1 MSERPPAGSTIIK
14 LAWCCLLASVIMAGL
29 LFPVAGGLGLMS
41 NRASDIVANGSAQL
55 LEGDVP
61 AVTTM
66 VDAKGNTIAWLY
78 AQRRFEVPGDQIADT
93 MKLAIVSIE
102 DKRFAEHNGVDWKGT
117 LTGLAGYAAGDYS
130 TRGGS
135 TIEQQYVKNYQL
147 LVVAQTDA
155 EKRAAVAPTP
165 ARKLR
170 EIRMAL
176 SLDKT
181 LTKPEILTRYLNL
194 VSFGNGA
201 FGIQD
206 AAQTYFGINAS
217 DLNWQQSALL
227 AGLVQST
234 SALNPYTNPDGALVR
249 RNLVLDT
256 MIEQLP
262 AKADELRAAK
272 QQPLGTLDRPNE
284 LPRGCIAAGDRAF
297 FCDYVQE
304 YLLRAGMSKEQIARG
319 GYLIK
324 TTLDPDVQADVKE
337 SVDSIAA
344 PDLEGIASVMNVV
357 LPGKTSHPVI
367 AMVSSRSYGL
377 DTDIGQTVQ
386 PQPFSLVGDGAGSIF
401 KIFTAAAA
409 LDLGLGINA
418 TLDVPARFN
427 AKGLGEGG
435 AKGCPSQTWCVE
447 NYRDPR
453 NLSMSVTEA
462 LSKSPNTAFAKLISQ
477 VGVTRSVDMAVRL
490 GLRSYAEPGTARG
503 YENDPNESLA
513 DFIKRQNIGS
523 FTLGPFQVNPLEL
536 ANVAATLASGG
547 TWCPPNPVDKIYD
560 RRGNEIAV
568 NAEACEQVVPEGL
581 ANTLSNALGRD
592 TISGTGA
599 PAANAAGWTLPMSG
613 KTGTTE
619 AHRSAGFFGYTN
631 RFAAV
636 NYIYDDSP
644 DPGDLCSFPLR
655 PCYDGDLFGGNEP
668 AQSWFAAMTPI
679 AEDFGEISMPPT
691 DPRYVDGAPGSRV
704 PNVSGLSQDSA
715 REELRASGFQVA
727 DNVST
732 LNSAASAGT
741 VIGTSPSGQTVPGLI
756 VTLLVSNGVP
766 PAPPPPPSPSP
777 SPGPPPP
784 PGIPGLPQVGST
796 VVEIPGL
803 PPITVPV
810 LVPPPP
816 PPPPEAAPPPP
827 PPPPP

>member
-1 MSERPPAGSTIIK
+1 MSERPPTGRTLIK
-14 LAWCCLLASVIMAGL
+14 LAWCCLLASVVTAAL
-29 LFPVAGGLGLMS
+29 LFPVAGGIGLMS

-61 AVTTM
+61 AVSTM

-78 AQRRFEVPGDQIADT
+78 AQRRFEVPSDKIADT

-117 LTGLAGYAAGDYS
+117 LTGLAGYASGDMA
-130 TRGGS
+130 RGGS
-135 TIEQQYVKNYQL
+135 TLEQQYVKNYQL
-147 LVVAQTDA
+147 LVIAQTDA
-155 EKRAAVAPTP
+155 EKRAAIAQTP

-176 SLDKT
+176 TLDKT
-181 LTKPEILTRYLNL
+181 LSKPEILTRYLNI

-206 AAQTYFGINAS
+206 AAQTYFGIDAI

-234 SALNPYTNPDGALVR
+234 STLNPYTNPDGALVR

-262 AKADELRAAK
+262 DKADELRAAK
-272 QQPLGTLDRPNE
+272 RQPLGILARPNE

-304 YLLRAGMSKEQIARG
+304 YLARAGLTKEQVARG

-324 TTLDPDVQADVKE
+324 TTLNPDVQAEAKKA
-337 SVDSIAA
+337 VDSYAA
-344 PDLEGIASVMNVV
+344 PDLTGVASIMNIV

-367 AMVSSRSYGL
+367 AMVSNRNYGL
-377 DTDIGQTVQ
+377 NTDAGETVQ

-401 KIFTAAAA
+401 KIFTTAAA

-418 TLDVPARFN
+418 TLDVPGRFE

-435 AKGCPSQTWCVE
+435 AKGCPKETWCVE
-447 NYRDPR
+447 NYKDPR
-453 NLSMSVTEA
+453 YLQMGVSEA
-462 LSKSPNTAFAKLISQ
+462 LAKSPNTAFAKLISQ
-477 VGVTRSVDMAVRL
+477 VGVSRTVDMAVKL
-490 GLRSYAEPGTARG
+490 GLRSYAEPGTARA
-503 YENDPNESLA
+503 YDPDNNESLA

-523 FTLGPFQVNPLEL
+523 FTLGPFEVNPLEL
-536 ANVAATLASGG
+536 ANVAATLASSGM
-547 TWCPPNPVDKIYD
+547 WCPPNPVEAVYD
-560 RRGNEIAV
+560 RRGNEVSV

-581 ANTLSNALGRD
+581 ANTLSNAMDRD
-592 TISGTGA
+592 VISGTGA
-599 PAANAAGWTLPMSG
+599 GAASSVGWTLPMSA

-619 AHRSAGFFGYTN
+619 AHRSAGFLGYTN
-631 RFAAV
+631 RYAAV
-636 NYIYDDSP
+636 NYIYDDST
-644 DPGDLCSFPLR
+644 DPTDLCSYPLR
-655 PCYDGDLFGGNEP
+655 QCGDGDLFGGKEP
-668 AQSWFAAMTPI
+668 ALTWFAAMDPI
-679 AEDFGEISMPPT
+679 ATKFGDVSMPPT
-691 DPRYVDGAPGSRV
+691 DARYVDGAPSSRI
-704 PNVSGLSQDSA
+704 PNVSGLSQDKA

-727 DNVST
+727 DGVNMVNST
-732 LNSAASAGT
+732 TSAGT
-741 VIGTSPSGQTVPGLI
+741 VVGTSPSGQIVPGII
-756 VTLLVSNGVP
+756 VTLQVSNGVAP
-766 PAPPPPPSPSP
+766 PPPPPPSPP
-777 SPGPPPP
+777 PGAPPPP
-784 PGIPGLPQVGST
+784 PIPGMPELGST

-816 PPPPEAAPPPP
+816 PEGPPPP
-827 PPPPP
+827 P